1 MDDYQLLAPES
12 VSKFS
17 QNFQNQIAGEIM
29 TSLLAS
35 KDHKVGRHMCCYCAF
50 KFRFSQPV
58 TSPFIFI
65 STKPKSPISEN
76 SSFSWWKLENL
87 KIPFD
92 TGILWK
98 PWCLRTGG
106 RLTSQIHTWAKKHP
120 LLSRREAQ
128 TQHIPVPH
136 THTHTP
142 SKKENLGFFDLN
154 KGGKAQSRQAF
165 GGLSCSNPK
174 NSQHKKTSIQ
184 FFFSF

>member
-1 MDDYQLLAPES
+1 MDDYKLLAPEN

-17 QNFQNQIAGEIM
+17 WKFQNQISGEIM

-35 KDHKVGRHMCCYCAF
+35 NDHKVGRHMFCYCAS

-58 TSPFIFI
+58 TSPFISI
-65 STKPKSPISEN
+65 STKSPISEN
-76 SSFSWWKLENL
+76 SSFSWWKIENL

-106 RLTSQIHTWAKKHP
+106 RLTSQIRTWAKKHP

-136 THTHTP
+136 THTHAHLP
-142 SKKENLGFFDLN
+142 RN
-154 KGGKAQSRQAF
+154 KILDS
-165 GGLSCSNPK
+165 L
-174 NSQHKKTSIQ
+174 TSIREEKHNQ
-184 FFFSF
+184 DRLLGDWAAQTPKIHNTKRLVSNSFFP

>member
-1 MDDYQLLAPES
+1 MYQNSPGTSRIKLQEKSWQVFWLQRTIRLADTCFVTVHPNS
-12 VSKFS
+12 GFLR
-17 QNFQNQIAGEIM
+17 Q
-29 TSLLAS
+29 SLLHS
-35 KDHKVGRHMCCYCAF
+35 F
-50 KFRFSQPV
+50 LFRP
-58 TSPFIFI
+58 
-65 STKPKSPISEN
+65 KLKSPISEN
-76 SSFSWWKLENL
+76 SSLSWWKLENL

-174 NSQHKKTSIQ
+174 NSQHKQTSIQ